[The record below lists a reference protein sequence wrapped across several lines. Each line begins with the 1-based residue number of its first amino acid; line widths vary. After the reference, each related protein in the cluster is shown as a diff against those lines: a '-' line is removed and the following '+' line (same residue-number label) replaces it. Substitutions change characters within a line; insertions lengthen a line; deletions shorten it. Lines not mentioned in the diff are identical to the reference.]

1 MEIRLIDWTMIS
13 GFCKYTLFSLTGLLF
28 CFSAVAQ
35 STKKPVSLK
44 DSLDAKFDLSDYII
58 EENGFVPVPYIIT
71 EPALGGFGLALFPV
85 FIKKRPPY
93 RDSVKGELRVSNIP
107 PDITGGG
114 ALYTVNNTWGGLL
127 FRSGTFIR
135 QRIKYISGGGYMH
148 INMDFYKTTGQAGE
162 KKLAFTIDALPVLLQ
177 ATKRLGYSNWY
188 AGLKYLFLSTKVSFN
203 GDSALRKYTD
213 TSATGNLVSQLG
225 IIVELDKRDNVFTP
239 DRGIKLHFDFNRSD
253 HALGSDDEFWRLN
266 YYGYWYQPIS
276 PGIIGALRLDGK
288 QSFGDPP
295 FYMVPYIEMRGIPA
309 ERYQGSINLLS
320 EMEIRKDIKNRWSI
334 MMFGGTAKAFNQ
346 WNEFKDADWIFS
358 YGTGFRYLLARKFK
372 LRTGIDIAHGPGIW
386 AYYIVFGSNWLK

>member
-1 MEIRLIDWTMIS
+1 MWTRLRARTMTS
-13 GFCKYTLFSLTGLLF
+13 AFYKYAVLPVTGIVF
-28 CFSAVAQ
+28 CFTVNAQ
-35 STKKPVSLK
+35 QTKKPVSFK
-44 DSLDAKFDLSDYII
+44 DSIDAKFDLSDYII

-114 ALYTVNNTWGGLL
+114 ALYTANNTWGGLL
-127 FRSGTFIR
+127 FRSGTFIK
-135 QRIKYISGGGYMH
+135 QRIKYIGGGGYMH
-148 INMDFYKTTGQAGE
+148 INMDFYKTIEQGE
-162 KKLAFTIDALPVLLQ
+162 KKFAFTIDAVPVLLQ

-188 AGLKYLFLSTKVSFN
+188 AGLKYLFLSTKISFN
-203 GDSALRKYTD
+203 GDSALKKYID
-213 TSATGNLVSQLG
+213 TTTTGNLVSQLG
-225 IIVELDKRDNVFTP
+225 LIVELDKRDNVFTP

-253 HALGSDDEFWRLN
+253 HALGSDYEFWRMN
-266 YYGYWYQPIS
+266 YYGYLYQPIS
-276 PGIIGALRLDGK
+276 KTIIGALRLDGK

-295 FYMVPYIEMRGIPA
+295 FYMLPYIEMRGIPA
-309 ERYQGSINLLS
+309 ERYQGKINLLS
-320 EMEIRKDIKNRWSI
+320 EMEFRKDIKNRWSI
-334 MMFGGTAKAFNQ
+334 MMFGGTAKAFNR
-346 WNEFKDADWIFS
+346 WNEFKDAGWIFS

-372 LRTGIDIAHGPGIW
+372 LRTGIDIAHGPGTW